1 YFRANGV
8 QVKGEFVTDRYGRI
22 SYYDGNSGDQIRN
35 RFVRNAQGQWFYFDN
50 NGYAVT
56 GARTINGQHL
66 YFRANGVQVKG
77 EFVTDRYGRISYYDA
92 NSGERVR
99 IN

>member
-1 YFRANGV
+1 
-8 QVKGEFVTDRYGRI
+8 
-22 SYYDGNSGDQIRN
+22 
-35 RFVRNAQGQWFYFDN
+35 
-50 NGYAVT
+50 
-56 GARTINGQHL
+56 
-66 YFRANGVQVKG
+66 G

>member
-1 YFRANGV
+1 
-8 QVKGEFVTDRYGRI
+8 
-22 SYYDGNSGDQIRN
+22 
-35 RFVRNAQGQWFYFDN
+35 
-50 NGYAVT
+50 
-56 GARTINGQHL
+56 
-66 YFRANGVQVKG
+66 VKG